1 MPLSCRA
8 EFAASH
14 LSSVSSHLSVSAR
27 LCADRPRPGRASFN
41 YGCCCRQGGYVVR
54 LCQDH
59 WDKYIGK
66 TANDAAACVYHL
78 FCRRKLVCF
87 PCATSGCSANT
98 YVPSYVQ
105 NLRHLFR
112 QIIGINSS
120 LLPLY
125 ICHYGSA
132 SPVKSS

>member
-1 MPLSCRA
+1 MMLLRAYITSFVVENLSGLLVRRL
-8 EFAASH
+8 AA
-14 LSSVSSHLSVSAR
+14 LQLR
-27 LCADRPRPGRASFN
+27 
-41 YGCCCRQGGYVVR
+41 RQR
-54 LCQDH
+54 
-59 WDKYIGK
+59 
-66 TANDAAACVYHL
+66 
-78 FCRRKLVCF
+78 
-87 PCATSGCSANT
+87 T

-120 LLPLY
+120 LLPLH